1 MKLQYTQQE
10 HELNKYKSAIAKL
23 QFTKINDKEALRA
36 VNDIIDDVKS
46 KSSNEK
52 SIDSLTIVTGD
63 SASTIKQLQSKYS
76 DIKAML
82 SAEKDM
88 NKTLNN
94 EIESLRESL
103 QSKLDK
109 KEKDMLEKALNAQ
122 RLQFEEEKKQTLS
135 SLQNRVDKV
144 IQLEIELDDSK
155 EKYRSLESA
164 ISEGDRALKRK
175 VLSLERNIEQLT
187 LMYHQLVSQKSS
199 LKVECQVNEKR
210 IQRKNERI
218 NSLEKQLAQTREQVQ
233 AFKSQVES
241 LKQIL

>member
-1 MKLQYTQQE
+1 
-10 HELNKYKSAIAKL
+10 
-23 QFTKINDKEALRA
+23 
-36 VNDIIDDVKS
+36 
-46 KSSNEK
+46 
-52 SIDSLTIVTGD
+52 
-63 SASTIKQLQSKYS
+63 
-76 DIKAML
+76 ML
-82 SAEKDM
+82 SAEKDT
-88 NKTLNN
+88 NKNLNK

-109 KEKDMLEKALNAQ
+109 REKDMLEKALNSQ
-122 RLQFEEEKKQTLS
+122 RLQFEEEKKQTLA

-155 EKYRSLESA
+155 EKYKSLESA

-218 NSLEKQLAQTREQVQ
+218 TSLEKQLAQTREQVQ